1 MSQKKKIVKKG
12 QIYRSLVAT
21 ALIANGVFQF
31 VAPVLAQTAA
41 GGEIKNRATATYE
54 DPTNPGTTINTT
66 SNEVI
71 VQVAEVAGITVT
83 GAGTT
88 LNIDADGDNTPD
100 AGDQVYFNYT
110 VTNVGNDPT
119 QFRIPN
125 LASTTGPATVSGSLE
140 YSRDGGTTW
149 LPIDSGAGES
159 EVTVPRIPVGGTVQ
173 VRVPVTVAAGA
184 QANQT
189 ITVKL
194 GDTPGDG
201 QNQPR
206 NPDGGDIYTVDNPDG
221 TGNGEVDGA
230 PVNGTRE
237 ASASQQIQVDATLK
251 TYALAKVLKERS
263 GYNNSGTLTVIN
275 DDTLTYDLSLEV
287 EQNDPTNSGITPAP
301 LVGTNIDLDIDLDG
315 TPQPLILISD
325 AIPVGTDLARVPA
338 APPGWQA
345 VYTTDPIATDANAA
359 NWTTT
364 APTDLSTVT
373 RVGFVN
379 NPSVVTS
386 VNPGQ
391 TVTGFK
397 INLVV
402 ESGATAPLTVKNIA
416 QLFGSSPDNDADPTN
431 NPPVYDES
439 GDQNPSNF
447 NDDGTP
453 LTGTDT
459 TGPGGTPD
467 GIPDTLPDTVVDDG
481 YITDAADETATGV
494 DTGNNNSA
502 TGSEGGELNQYVIDP
517 TANELV
523 NGPEGSPDA
532 IGPTDNNDDFT
543 NKSSLVPPNLALDE
557 GTTID
562 PAPVPFTNTVENGSG
577 DSADISLVPTPPA
590 NPGDLPAGTTVTISY
605 DADSV
610 VYTWDGTNFNPP
622 TATTP
627 PIVIPGVQPGQEVNY
642 GVEVNLPSGTP
653 LSTDLNDPTDPNSG
667 TIGGFPVPITA
678 FIDDATPGFQGTEVN
693 NITIDQVY
701 TGYLRLDKES
711 RILKGDGPDPIAGQ
725 DVFSK
730 ENKQPSEGNLIE
742 YRITYRNISD
752 AQAGTGNIILDADN
766 VVIEE
771 DGTLGDNNWAKDNDG
786 DNIIDTS
793 NVVGSAQDSGN
804 ANILFFSGDPATTT
818 AQDQTGT
825 DANTDVSKY
834 VDEVT
839 GIVEPGMSGNF
850 TFQRKVN

>member
-1 MSQKKKIVKKG
+1 MGKLRTELRQ
-12 QIYRSLVAT
+12 
-21 ALIANGVFQF
+21 
-31 VAPVLAQTAA
+31 
-41 GGEIKNRATATYE
+41 
-54 DPTNPGTTINTT
+54 PTKTPTDPGTTINTT
-66 SNEVI
+66 SNEVV

-88 LNIDADGDNTPD
+88 LNTDADGDNTPD
-100 AGDQVYFNYT
+100 AGDEVYFNYT
-110 VTNVGNDPT
+110 VTNVGNDST

-140 YSRDGGTTW
+140 YSTDGGTTW
-149 LPIDSGAGES
+149 IPIDSGAGET
-159 EVTVPRIPVGGTVQ
+159 EVTVPEIPVGGTVQ

-184 QANQT
+184 QADDI

-194 GDTPGDG
+194 GDTPGDA

-237 ASASQQIQVDATLK
+237 ASATQEIQVDATLK

-263 GYNNSGTLTVIN
+263 DYSNSGTLTDIT

-287 EQNDPTNSGITPAP
+287 EQNDSTNSGITPAP
-301 LVGTNIDLDIDLDG
+301 LVGTNITVDG
-315 TPQPLILISD
+315 TASPRILVSD
-325 AIPVGTDLARVPA
+325 AIPAGTDLASVPA
-338 APPGWQA
+338 APPGWEV
-345 VYTTDPIATDANAA
+345 VYTTDAVTIDANAA
-359 NWTTT
+359 TWTTT
-364 APTDLSTVT
+364 APSPLSTVT

-379 NPSVVTS
+379 NPGIVTS

-402 ESGATAPLTVKNIA
+402 ESTATAPLTVNNIA
-416 QLFGSSPDNDADPTN
+416 QLFGSSPDNDNDATN

-453 LTGTDT
+453 LTGTDPD
-459 TGPGGTPD
+459 GD
-467 GIPDTLPDTVVDDG
+467 GIPETLPDTVVDDG
-481 YITDAADETATGV
+481 FIDDPADETATGV

-502 TGSEGGELNQYVIDP
+502 TGSEGGELNQFVIDP
-517 TANELV
+517 DANALV

-543 NKSSLVPPNLALDE
+543 NKSSLVPPNLVPDN

-562 PAPVPFTNTVENGSG
+562 PAPVAFTNTVENGS
-577 DSADISLVPTPPA
+577 ATPTDISLVPAPPA
-590 NPGDLPAGTTVTISY
+590 NPADLPTGTTVTVSY

-622 TATTP
+622 AGTP
-627 PIVIPGVQPGQEVNY
+627 PIIITAVQPGQEVNY
-642 GVEVNLPSGTP
+642 GVEVNLPSDTP
-653 LSTDLNDPTDPNSG
+653 LSTDLNDPADPNSG
-667 TIGGFPVPITA
+667 TIGGFPVPIRA
-678 FIDDATPGFQGTEVN
+678 FVDDGTPGFDGTEVN

-711 RILKGDGPDPIAGQ
+711 RILKGDGPDVLTGQ
-725 DVFSK
+725 DQFSK
-730 ENKQPSEGNLIE
+730 DEKQPSEGNLIE
-742 YRITYRNISD
+742 YRIIYSNISD
-752 AQAGTGNIILDADN
+752 AEAGDGNITLDADN
-766 VVIEE
+766 VVVED

-793 NVVGSAQDSGN
+793 NVVGSAQDSDGGN
-804 ANILFFSGDPATTT
+804 IQFFSGDPATTT

-825 DANTDVSKY
+825 DANTDVTKY
-834 VDEVT
+834 VDEVAQP
-839 GIVEPGMSGNF
+839 VEPGASGNF